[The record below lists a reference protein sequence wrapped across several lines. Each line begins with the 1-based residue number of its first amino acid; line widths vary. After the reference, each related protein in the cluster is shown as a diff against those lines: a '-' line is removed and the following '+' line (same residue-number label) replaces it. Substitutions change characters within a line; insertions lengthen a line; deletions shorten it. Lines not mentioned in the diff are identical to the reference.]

1 MHSHDRAMALVSK
14 IPDPEVRRVAEKSLG
29 DKADMNLM
37 VKAFH
42 LVYGMPIVSPAQ
54 AQEDFKHMTKER
66 LAMRFG
72 LIVEEF
78 MELCE
83 AMDFRAEINFFYE
96 DEDGHFKAAR
106 HQSKELEA
114 NFFQN
119 SYGLAIAHDNTSD
132 DQLHQ
137 IVRERLADVIQQ
149 TDERSIPD
157 VADALFDLKYVIT
170 GFEYEVGIEPQ
181 FCAMEGQ
188 ASNLSKL
195 QEDGTVKYRADGKVL
210 KGPNYFKPDMAKA
223 LRSWDMRG
231 L

>member
-14 IPDPEVRRVAEKSLG
+14 IPDPEIRRVAEKSLG

-42 LVYGMPIVSPAQ
+42 MVYGMPIVSPAQ

-83 AMDFRAEINFFYE
+83 AMDFRADINFLYE
-96 DEDGHFKAAR
+96 NDEGAFTYVDPPLSAGDHTY
-106 HQSKELEA
+106 LE
-114 NFFQN
+114 
-119 SYGLAIAHDNTSD
+119 D
-132 DQLHQ
+132 DQLHA
-137 IVRERLADVIQQ
+137 IVRDRLSKVIHE